1 MNKKLKSLLALH
13 QNLPTVYSKIR
24 SAKCAVILDIDE
36 TVLSCME
43 KWQEYVKS
51 ELNIQLSLK
60 QIKQAGSV
68 DNLFINNPNY
78 SDFTKWADKLLKMP
92 HLELGGYLTARPR
105 NVKKVTLN
113 NLQEIGFPSLPIIGR
128 PSTMPYLSSVKW
140 KLSVLDDLQNI
151 YNGILLMI
159 DDSAELALEI
169 QASNNTS
176 KYIVII
182 LIKTPYNHVQIR
194 REGIITNMNHHMYVT
209 NWSKVPS
216 ICAKYI

>member
-1 MNKKLKSLLALH
+1 
-13 QNLPTVYSKIR
+13 
-24 SAKCAVILDIDE
+24 
-36 TVLSCME
+36 
-43 KWQEYVKS
+43 
-51 ELNIQLSLK
+51 
-60 QIKQAGSV
+60 V

-78 SDFTKWADKLLKMP
+78 SDFTKWADKLRASKEFNSNFPVVDGSLRAILKLLKMP